1 MITVFTPLY
10 NRANLIGNLYES
22 LCRQT
27 DKNFEW
33 IVIDDGSKDNA
44 KEKFDIWTKS
54 DNGFDIQYHYVENGG
69 KHRAVNKGVRFAN
82 GRMFFIVDSDDI
94 LPDNAIE
101 IIHRV
106 ESGISDKSGYG
117 GVAGIKQD
125 LSYKNIGTTFDG
137 EFIDATSLERDK
149 LGISGD
155 KAEVVYT
162 NILEKYPFPEIDGE
176 NFITEDVVWNRIA
189 DAGYKLRWFNQAI
202 YYAEYLEGGL
212 TKSGREIFRK
222 NPIGYTLAVEQNA
235 RLKKMSEKEK
245 YHYYY
250 YCYYDLKKDYSVFK
264 VAEMLKASKWKLF
277 IKVTEM
283 NLKQFAHNI
292 LKREK

>member
-10 NRANLIGNLYES
+10 NRANLIVNLYES

-44 KEKFDIWTKS
+44 KEKFDVWINN

-69 KHRAVNKGVRFAN
+69 KHRTINKGIQLAK
-82 GRMFFIVDSDDI
+82 GRMFFIVDSDDF
-94 LPDNAIE
+94 LPDDSIE
-101 IIHRV
+101 TIHRI
-106 ESGISDKSGYG
+106 ESEISDKQGYC
-117 GVAGIKQD
+117 GVAGQRETPNHIA
-125 LSYKNIGTTFDG
+125 IGTTFDG
-137 EFIDATSLERDK
+137 EFVDATALEREK
-149 LGISGD
+149 FGISGD
-155 KAEVVYT
+155 KAEVFYT
-162 NILEKYPFPEIDGE
+162 DILRRYPFPEIDGE

-189 DAGYKLRWFNQAI
+189 DDGYKMRWVNKAI
-202 YYAEYLEGGL
+202 YCGEYLEGGL
-212 TKSGREIFRK
+212 TKSGNELFRK
-222 NPIGYTLAVEQNA
+222 NPIGYTLAVEQTA

-264 VAEMLKASKWKLF
+264 VAEMLKASKLKLF
-277 IKVTEM
+277 IEVTKM
-283 NLKQFAHNI
+283 NLKQLAHDI
-292 LKREK
+292 LKRGK